1 MVKRKVLVIGA
12 AGYVANQI
20 LDHFKDRYDL
30 LLCDTTKTNGNGKV
44 IDGIKIVDLL
54 NSDEKQYQ
62 NLFSNIDTV
71 VHLGLIHSKGKAI
84 DKFESENNNIRMN
97 YNVFKASFE
106 AGVKRVIYASSN
118 HAADWYENFLIHD
131 RKMDNIDPYLL
142 PLSDNFYGWAKASSE
157 HMGFLF
163 ACGTFGRKMD
173 IVNVRI
179 GSPKEINPNEK
190 DVRLLKR
197 HLGSYLSPRDLSQ
210 LLVSSIETINI
221 ENEHGI
227 PWQIVYGISNN
238 TRSFWSLVNAR
249 KIFGYSPI
257 DDAEIKFSDQVS
269 SKIGKNIGKLGKS

>member
-30 LLCDTTKTNGNGKV
+30 LLCDTTKTNGDGKV
-44 IDGIKIVDLL
+44 IHGIKIVDLL

-71 VHLGLIHSKGKAI
+71 VHLGLIHSKGNPI

-97 YNVFKASFE
+97 YNVFKAAFE
-106 AGVKRVIYASSN
+106 AGVKRVVYASSN

-131 RKMDNIDPYLL
+131 RKMESIDPYLL

-221 ENEHGI
+221 ENKHGI

-249 KIFGYSPI
+249 KVFGYSPK

-269 SKIGKNIGKLGKS
+269 SKLGKNIGKLGKS